1 MQLFPMLIYDQPN
14 SLLCTQRKWKKKISG
29 NRCHDFFLLIEEY
42 NFKLFLS
49 NITGNFNIKVTMNI
63 KLDRKLFLGQ
73 ER

>member
-1 MQLFPMLIYDQPN
+1 MTSQTHCCVHKEN
-14 SLLCTQRKWKKKISG
+14 ERKKSLVIDATI
-29 NRCHDFFLLIEEY
+29 FFLLIEEY